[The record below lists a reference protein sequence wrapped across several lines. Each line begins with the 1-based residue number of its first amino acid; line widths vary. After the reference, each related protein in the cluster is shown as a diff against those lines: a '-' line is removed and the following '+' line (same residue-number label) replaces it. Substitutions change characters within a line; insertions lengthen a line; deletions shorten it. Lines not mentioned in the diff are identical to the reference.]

1 MEVAMKRR
9 VLTIDQHRAAAELLN
24 QAQDALWQV
33 LNLVADSDVSAKV
46 MDRILAM
53 HDRIDLAKVWLDDT
67 LIKAHG
73 RKAPDLYWS
82 GGNKQVDVLVV
93 GEQPAK
99 NRTPITG
106 VGFDN

>member
-1 MEVAMKRR
+1 MKRR

-24 QAQDALWQV
+24 QAQDALWRV
-33 LNLVADSDVSAKV
+33 LDLVGDSDVSAKT

-53 HDRIDLAKVWLDDT
+53 HNRIDLARVWLEDT
-67 LIKAHG
+67 LVKAHG
-73 RKAPDLYWS
+73 PKFRDVYWS

-99 NRTPITG
+99 PRTPLTG